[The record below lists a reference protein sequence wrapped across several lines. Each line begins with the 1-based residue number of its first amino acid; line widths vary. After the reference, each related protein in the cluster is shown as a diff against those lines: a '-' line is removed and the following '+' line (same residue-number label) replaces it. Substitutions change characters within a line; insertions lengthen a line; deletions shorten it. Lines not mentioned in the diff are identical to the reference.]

1 MTLDKPSFVTT
12 FALEL
17 EPSSWLLRSD
27 KSCLSWASDNAT
39 AGLPSSALETWLAVE
54 KPLYQFE
61 FETKFILAL
70 GWPGGYPCS

>member
-54 KPLYQFE
+54 KPLYRFE
-61 FETKFILAL
+61 FEHEFTLVL
-70 GWPGGYPCS
+70 GWPGRYLCS